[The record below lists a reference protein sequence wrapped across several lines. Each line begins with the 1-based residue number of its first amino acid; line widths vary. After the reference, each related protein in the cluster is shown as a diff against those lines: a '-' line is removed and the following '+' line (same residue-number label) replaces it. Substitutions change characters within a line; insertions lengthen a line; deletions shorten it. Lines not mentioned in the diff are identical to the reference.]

1 MKDDV
6 APRILPTIAGSLC
19 LSLGLLWLTDSILGL
34 GLFRMDR
41 MWPLFVLLPGLIF
54 EYWHYGVAKT
64 PGFLVP
70 GGILTVIGALFFF
83 ETFTYWRYSAY
94 TWPVYIL
101 AVAAGLAQLS
111 AALGNPRGL
120 VAVVA
125 LLGIVF
131 AAAALSIAATLVFS
145 VVPYKIVLPAL
156 LVGAG
161 AWLLLGGGRGL
172 RS

>member
-1 MKDDV
+1 MRNDV
-6 APRILPTIAGSLC
+6 PPRILPTIAGSLC
-19 LSLGLLWLTDSILGL
+19 LTLGLLWLTDSVLGL
-34 GLFRMDR
+34 GLFRMSR

-70 GGILTVIGALFFF
+70 GGILTVIGTLFFF
-83 ETFTYWRYSAY
+83 ETFTYWRFSAY

-131 AAAALSIAATLVFS
+131 AAASLAIAGALIFS
-145 VVPYKIVLPAL
+145 VVPYRIVLPAI
-156 LVGAG
+156 LVGVG
-161 AWLLLGGGRGL
+161 ASLLLMGAPTKDR
-172 RS
+172 